1 MAMRNPTGGYSGL
14 FAVIFEYLILV
25 VLMIAVPLVVAV
37 DVVWLAHGVKEHS
50 VTEFAQEGLLLLS
63 AILIG
68 LSVRRNTESRGFLV
82 LVAGLFTAMFIR
94 EADVYFDMIAK
105 GSWLYPA
112 LAVSLLAIVYASRQR
127 GTVIAPLVSNLRTKS
142 FTYIVVGLILV
153 VLFSRLFGTGQ
164 LWQAIMGEDYRS
176 LYKSIIQ
183 EGLELLGYVLICFGC
198 VSYYLQKPG
207 SG

>member
-1 MAMRNPTGGYSGL
+1 MRNATGSFPGL
-14 FAVIFEYLILV
+14 TAVLFEYFTLML
-25 VLMIAVPLVVAV
+25 LMIAVPLVVAV
-37 DVVWLAHGVKEHS
+37 DVVWLEHGVKEDS

-68 LSVRRNTESRGFLV
+68 LSVRRHTESRGFLV
-82 LVAGLFTAMFIR
+82 LVTGLFASMFIR
-94 EADVYFDMIAK
+94 ETDAYFDMIAK

-127 GTVIAPLVSNLRTKS
+127 GTVVAPMVGILQTKS
-142 FTYIVVGLILV
+142 FNYIAIGLILV

-164 LWQAIMGEDYRS
+164 LWQEIMGEDYRT

-183 EGLELLGYVLICFGC
+183 EGLELLGYVLICFGS
-198 VSYYLQKPG
+198 VRFYLQKPG
-207 SG
+207 SA

>member
-1 MAMRNPTGGYSGL
+1 MRNTIGKHSGFL
-14 FAVIFEYLILV
+14 AVLFEYFTLML
-25 VLMIAVPLVVAV
+25 LMIAVPLVVAV
-37 DVVWLAHGVKEHS
+37 DVVWLEHGVKEDS

-68 LSVRRNTESRGFLV
+68 LSVRRHTESRGFLV
-82 LVAGLFTAMFIR
+82 LVTGLFASMFIR
-94 EADVYFDMIAK
+94 ETDAYFDMIAK

-127 GTVIAPLVSNLRTKS
+127 GTVVAPMVGILQTKS
-142 FTYIVVGLILV
+142 FNYIAIGLILV

-164 LWQAIMGEDYRS
+164 LWQEIMGEDYRT

-183 EGLELLGYVLICFGC
+183 EGLELLGYVLICFGS
-198 VSYYLQKPG
+198 VRFYLQKPG
-207 SG
+207 SA